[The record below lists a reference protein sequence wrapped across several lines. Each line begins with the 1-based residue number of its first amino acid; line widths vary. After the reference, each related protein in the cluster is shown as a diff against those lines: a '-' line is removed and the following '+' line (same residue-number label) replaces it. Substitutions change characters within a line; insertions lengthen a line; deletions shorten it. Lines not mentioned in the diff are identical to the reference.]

1 MVGINGI
8 GGIPEPKP
16 DRPANVRDNKQSS
29 ATGDSTSSS
38 DDVVISSEAQA
49 AAVVASTIQVTE
61 GQGDIRA
68 DRVEEAKA
76 AIERGDYKNPDNVE
90 VVAERLNKLL

>member
-16 DRPANVRDNKQSS
+16 DRPANVRDNKQSN
-29 ATGDSTSSS
+29 APTDSTSSS

-49 AAVVASTIQVTE
+49 AAVVASSIQATE

-68 DRVEEAKA
+68 ERVEEAKA
-76 AIERGDYKNPDNVE
+76 AIERGDYKNPDIVE